1 MKNDEPYETTEISAR
16 KRSRA
21 TQACIICRKK
31 KIKCDGTKPDCLHC
45 QQAGTKCEYTE
56 CKKRGPRKGYVQL
69 LEERLI
75 QLENRLSNIGDIP
88 TATTPPEHTPS
99 PALAPAQAPESIQ
112 TTAPTLISAPT
123 PAPQASTRTQSPILK
138 RKSSETPNIRLIEQH
153 DTVNSLS
160 SSPNSA
166 ASSPQKT
173 SKSDIS
179 PLSSQAYG
187 SVTNDFPPI
196 DIIMHLVDLFFK
208 YINSVFPLIHRAT
221 LKQSI
226 NDGTVSRPL
235 LWSVMAIGARFSDH
249 PMIKTDPPYWAGEK
263 FSVKATSMINATSL
277 EPTISN
283 LQFWGVM
290 SCLEYGRAS
299 GPKAWIYG
307 CIAVRICQELGLNRE
322 ESLCVPILDK
332 NGGVDTVA
340 MALRRRIFWSCLC
353 IDKFS
358 SAGTN
363 RPQYFDKVDTDAN
376 TPTVPESL
384 LLRDPFQCVTVD
396 GREITNDPLID
407 VSRYYL
413 KLLGIFGEVNKFMAR
428 AKNDTAAISWPP
440 IAEFTMLDKQLR
452 NWKDTFPKRFQFTPA
467 NLQHHKENASLN
479 YINMWLCSHAVWC
492 TSVLVLHRGSLAYSE
507 LAAGDVS
514 EELYQEIQSSI
525 NTCKSCVDSAMPV
538 FQALKDLCGI
548 NLLPYM
554 GYSAYIFATVL
565 MTSTFSKDPESC
577 KKSSRGLT
585 ILYDLI
591 ECLKDYWPMCE
602 RLATTTRDLLAA
614 HNRLYDTQYRQNYLF
629 DQSIPDMTTY
639 SKSSETRHTPQRPSS
654 TTPAPET
661 PPTTVTTPNSTN
673 NPTRNSINSLVQSP
687 SAGYPYNNFG
697 SSIMTH
703 NPQNYSLPITQPINP
718 HVNNST
724 LQQPF
729 SLLSDHSQNEGGIG
743 VGGDIDFNSSEFLYD
758 SALFG
763 QIMLDA
769 SSRGANTN
777 ATSSFQFDMPPM
789 INYPNSNNPNQNLP
803 LYQNSQMIP
812 GTNTQ
817 QTYSP
822 SKALW
827 ET

>member
-1 MKNDEPYETTEISAR
+1 MKDDQSYETGETSGK

-88 TATTPPEHTPS
+88 AKAALSENSSEKTPTRPHTP
-99 PALAPAQAPESIQ
+99 Q
-112 TTAPTLISAPT
+112 TPQT
-123 PAPQASTRTQSPILK
+123 PQTPVRTQSPILASK
-138 RKSSETPNIRLIEQH
+138 PSEHPNMILMEQH
-153 DTVNSLS
+153 ETVNSLS
-160 SSPNSA
+160 SSPKSA
-166 ASSPQKT
+166 ASNSRKSSSSENIPLT
-173 SKSDIS
+173 S
-179 PLSSQAYG
+179 QFYG
-187 SVTNDFPPI
+187 PTINDFPPI

-208 YINSVFPLIHRAT
+208 YINSVFPLVHRAT

-226 NDGTVSRPL
+226 NDGTVSKPL

-249 PMIKTDPPYWAGEK
+249 PMIKTDPPYWAGER

-322 ESLCVPILDK
+322 ESLSQPILNK

-396 GREITNDPLID
+396 GREITNDPLVD
-407 VSRYYL
+407 VSRHYL

-452 NWKDTFPKRFQFTPA
+452 NWKDTLPERFQFTPT
-467 NLQHHKENASLN
+467 NLQHHKENSSLN

-507 LAAGDVS
+507 IATSDVS
-514 EELYQEIQSSI
+514 GELYQEIQSSI
-525 NTCKSCVDSAMPV
+525 NTCKLCVDSAMPV
-538 FQALKDLCGI
+538 FQSLKDLCGI

-577 KKSSRGLT
+577 KKSSKGLT

-591 ECLKDYWPMCE
+591 EGLKDYWPMCE

-614 HNRLYDTQYRQNYLF
+614 HNRLYDNQYRHNYLF
-629 DQSIPDMTTY
+629 DQNIPDMTTY

-661 PPTTVTTPNSTN
+661 PPVTMTPNHTSN
-673 NPTRNSINSLVQSP
+673 LTRNSVGSLAQSP
-687 SAGYPYNNFG
+687 TIGYPYNSLG
-697 SSIMTH
+697 SSIMSQ
-703 NPQNYSLPITQPINP
+703 NSQNYPIHIPQPINP
-718 HVNNST
+718 NVNNST
-724 LQQPF
+724 LQHPF
-729 SLLSDHSQNEGGIG
+729 SLLADNLQNEGG
-743 VGGDIDFNSSEFLYD
+743 GGDIDFNSSEFLYD

-763 QIMLDA
+763 QIMLDT
-769 SSRGANTN
+769 SSRGTN
-777 ATSSFQFDMPPM
+777 ATIPSSYHFDMNPM
-789 INYPNSNNPNQNLP
+789 INYSNSNTSNQNVP
-803 LYQNSQMIP
+803 LYQNSQMLP

-817 QTYSP
+817 NTYSP